1 MQQRSVYNYFDHKR
15 KILSKIISIAT
26 GVPEHKHAQTDLFT
40 YADEVYN
47 NSEDDTRKLGFL
59 YRQSGIEYRHSVLA
73 DFTIAED
80 SRTFFTAE
88 KVENTVPTIGDRM
101 AIYDRFAPDL
111 SVKTIEKCIEG
122 KINKDQITHL
132 ITVSCTGMSAPGLDL
147 QVMEKMGLPHTI
159 TRTSVNFMGCYAAI
173 HAMKIADAFCNSTP
187 NANVIVVCTEFCTLH
202 FQKEFSVDNLTSSL
216 LFADGCA
223 AILMQGDNAVKGLR
237 IENFYSDV
245 IFKGKKDMSWS
256 LSSSGFLMTLSGY
269 IPELIKADFEK
280 LVAAALDKTGR
291 KKEDVTNW
299 CIHPGGKKILQ
310 CIAESLQLAKE
321 DFKPSYEVLNDYG
334 NMSSPTILFVLQK
347 IMDELQETNKK
358 DAVIF
363 GAAFGPGLTME
374 TFTAT
379 YD

>member
-1 MQQRSVYNYFDHKR
+1 M
-15 KILSKIISIAT
+15 SKIISIAT

-47 NSEDDTRKLGFL
+47 NSEADTRKLGFL

-73 DFTIAED
+73 DFTTSED
-80 SRTFFTAE
+80 SRTFFTANKE
-88 KVENTVPTIGDRM
+88 ENIIPSIGDRM
-101 AIYDRFAPDL
+101 DIYDRFAPDL
-111 SVKTIEKCIEG
+111 SVETIEKCIEG

-147 QVMEKMGLPHTI
+147 QVMEKMDLPHTI
-159 TRTSVNFMGCYAAI
+159 IRTSVNFMGCYAAI

-223 AILMQGDNAVKGLR
+223 AILMQGDNAGKGIR

-256 LSSSGFLMTLSGY
+256 LSSSGFIMTLSGY

-280 LVAAALDKTGR
+280 LVAAALSKTGR
-291 KKEDVTNW
+291 KKENITNW

-310 CIAESLQLAKE
+310 SIAESLQLAKE
-321 DFKPSYEVLNDYG
+321 DFHPSYEILNDYG

-347 IMDELQETNKK
+347 IMNELEESEERN
-358 DAVIF
+358 AVIF